1 MRANVRSFRFECK
14 QNLLLAHPHRSAG
27 LRPEAQRHG
36 QRAGRMRRAGFGG
49 GPALVFQWQV
59 DDLVREIPRFTRHAK
74 ELQIANA
81 LSDGDAP
88 LVPVDHADKG
98 QTLLLAPGGL
108 DEKVLILGEQD
119 TAESASTIKQLVIRQ
134 LFGAVLF
141 CGQDIHAA
149 EPKPIRDR
157 LTNVVIHIERDAQG
171 SFPKA
176 RMRFRKGEPAS
187 AFAFNSSIR

>member
-1 MRANVRSFRFECK
+1 MRAIVKSFHFDGK

-27 LRPEAQRHG
+27 LRLEAQRHG

-59 DDLVREIPRFTRHAK
+59 DYLVRKIPQFPSHAE

-88 LVPVDHADKG
+88 LVPIDHAGKR
-98 QTLLLAPGGL
+98 QLLPLAPSGL